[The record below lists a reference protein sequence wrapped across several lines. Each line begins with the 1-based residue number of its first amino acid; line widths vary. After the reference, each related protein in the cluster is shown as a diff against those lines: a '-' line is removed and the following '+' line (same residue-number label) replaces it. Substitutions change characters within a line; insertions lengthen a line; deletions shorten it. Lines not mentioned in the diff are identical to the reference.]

1 MFVKVLQNNSTVGCE
16 GITKQQHKD
25 SRKLSMNFK
34 NNNNK
39 KYVTT
44 MLLFISNNAINCR
57 KCTKSKPMC
66 RCFLITPL
74 PDM

>member
-1 MFVKVLQNNSTVGCE
+1 MFVKVLQNNSTAGCE

-44 MLLFISNNAINCR
+44 MLLFISNNAIDR
-57 KCTKSKPMC
+57 
-66 RCFLITPL
+66 I
-74 PDM
+74 